1 MSPVSEKARSSLEM
15 GAVFAGFLFLV
26 TLAFN
31 AGIQYGQIHTLQL
44 GQDAHEAQI
53 RAMQASSAANSAQIG
68 QSLSRIETLVEDM
81 KATEELRHT
90 GAMH

>member
-1 MSPVSEKARSSLEM
+1 MSPVSEKSRSNLEI
-15 GAVFAGFLFLV
+15 GAVFAAFLFLI

-31 AGIQYGQIHTLQL
+31 AGIQYGQIHTLQV
-44 GQDAHEAQI
+44 GQDAHDAQI
-53 RAMQASSAANSAQIG
+53 RALQVTNNEIG
-68 QSLSRIETLVEDM
+68 RTVTHIETLVEDM